1 MNVQSVNTA
10 NLLQQSTQQPSD
22 NVAAQRKSKENGVE
36 VDLASASKTKVQ
48 PEELLSQIKALT
60 EDGLYSV
67 RFENN
72 NEANQMV
79 VKIVDTNTDEVI
91 RQVPAEEVLNL
102 SVRMDELRGNIVDT
116 AS

>member
-1 MNVQSVNTA
+1 MNVESVNTA
-10 NLLQQSTQQPSD
+10 NVLQQASQKPSD
-22 NVAAQRKSKENGVE
+22 DVAAQRKARDSGAE
-36 VDLASASKTKVQ
+36 VADTSAAKSKVQ

-72 NEANQMV
+72 AEADQMV
-79 VKIVDTNTDEVI
+79 VKIVSTSTHEVI
-91 RQVPAEEVLNL
+91 RQVPVEEVINMSTKL
-102 SVRMDELRGNIVDT
+102 EQLRGNMVDT

>member
-1 MNVQSVNTA
+1 MDIQSVNSA
-10 NLLQQSTQQPSD
+10 NVLQQSTQQPSD
-22 NVAAQRKSKENGVE
+22 NVAAQRKSKVNAVE
-36 VDLASASKTKVQ
+36 VDQSSAAQNKVQ
-48 PEELLSQIKALT
+48 PEELLNQIKALT

-72 NEANQMV
+72 DDAHQLV
-79 VKIVDTNTDEVI
+79 VKIVDTQTDEVI

-102 SVRMDELRGNIVDT
+102 SVRLDELRGNIVDT